1 MNFLY
6 DAVQYGAD
14 IANQYLQNNS
24 QSVSDDRPIID
35 ARTVQTIGE
44 GIKSVA
50 DGIKS
55 AGGVG
60 NFFKNAWTSAKD
72 RITGIFKGGTRTAG
86 TAASTASSATAEATK
101 AGSIFKNAS
110 VNNLMGAG
118 AGILGALSG
127 KDLSAKVKGTREA
140 IRTGLQ
146 FIPGVGNAVALA
158 TSAVD
163 FIGDKTGLNLSQL
176 DKNATR
182 RFGIKGAGFQNTLNA
197 LPGMSMFPGMF
208 AGNTIE
214 AKKSEIWDAS
224 DGIARSAY
232 SGTGKDID
240 AAQTF
245 GNKRVLFGRKKMNRI
260 IREQNLRNSIAD
272 LNVNQYKF
280 AKEGSEAYASDLDS
294 QYSNQLLG
302 GRQQMAVG
310 KRGMKLPALYEVR
323 RLLEIKKF
331 QAGGKM
337 NVIVEGAYH
346 SRKNHL
352 SDLKPELEDV
362 TPKGIPVITKEEGG
376 EIIQTAEVEQ
386 KEMILHLELTQR
398 LEELYQDGSEEAM
411 IEAGKILA
419 EEIINNTDDK
429 TGEVLNNGTNG
440 N

>member
-1 MNFLY
+1 
-6 DAVQYGAD
+6 
-14 IANQYLQNNS
+14 
-24 QSVSDDRPIID
+24 
-35 ARTVQTIGE
+35 
-44 GIKSVA
+44 
-50 DGIKS
+50 
-55 AGGVG
+55 
-60 NFFKNAWTSAKD
+60 
-72 RITGIFKGGTRTAG
+72 
-86 TAASTASSATAEATK
+86 
-101 AGSIFKNAS
+101 
-110 VNNLMGAG
+110 
-118 AGILGALSG
+118 
-127 KDLSAKVKGTREA
+127 
-140 IRTGLQ
+140 
-146 FIPGVGNAVALA
+146 
-158 TSAVD
+158 
-163 FIGDKTGLNLSQL
+163 
-176 DKNATR
+176 
-182 RFGIKGAGFQNTLNA
+182 
-197 LPGMSMFPGMF
+197 
-208 AGNTIE
+208 
-214 AKKSEIWDAS
+214 
-224 DGIARSAY
+224 
-232 SGTGKDID
+232 
-240 AAQTF
+240 
-245 GNKRVLFGRKKMNRI
+245 MNRV
-260 IREQNLRNSIAD
+260 IREQNLSNSIAD

-294 QYSNQLLG
+294 KYRNQLLG

-362 TPKGIPVITKEEGG
+362 TPKGIPVITREEGG

-429 TGEVLNNGTNG
+429 TGEVLNNGTDG